1 MVLIMFAQQMS
12 ARNWVKLECS
22 TTSVHI
28 FAAAAAPTDLLI
40 MAFEEM
46 FFSSVQDDV
55 MT

>member
-1 MVLIMFAQQMS
+1 MFAQQMS

-28 FAAAAAPTDLLI
+28 LAAAAAAAPTDLLI

-46 FFSSVQDDV
+46 FFSSVQDEV

>member
-1 MVLIMFAQQMS
+1 MFAQQMS

-28 FAAAAAPTDLLI
+28 FAAAAPTDLLI

-46 FFSSVQDDV
+46 FFSSVQDEV